1 MEEANKEILDNIEQI
16 YKDKEAEINGRIY
29 KITKVNHEKRKKIFA
44 YMMKVQNQI
53 SSGDLSFIDSVEFKR
68 VEDIICGLVLF
79 DGFLLSKSQNHWDEY
94 PEDYLKFVTSML
106 LVFSYPFMR
115 GGTLN

>member
-1 MEEANKEILDNIEQI
+1 MDTNKEVLDNIEQI

-44 YMMKVQNQI
+44 YMMKVQHQI
-53 SSGDLSFIDSVEFKR
+53 SAGDLSFIDSVEFKK
-68 VEDIICGLVLF
+68 VEDIICGLVLL
-79 DGFLLSKSQNHWDEY
+79 DGVLLSKINDHWDNY

-106 LVFSYPFMR
+106 MVFSFPFLQ
-115 GGTLN
+115 GGNLS